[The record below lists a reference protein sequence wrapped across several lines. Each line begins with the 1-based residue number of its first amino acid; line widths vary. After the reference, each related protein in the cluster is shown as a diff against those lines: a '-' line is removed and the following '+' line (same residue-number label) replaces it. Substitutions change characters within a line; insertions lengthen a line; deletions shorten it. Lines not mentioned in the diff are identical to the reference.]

1 MVPYDAGPEDNSSGA
16 HYLHLKKLIRDDII
30 WVDNID
36 GLLTAT
42 IYIEGCEIIGID
54 CEWKPNYERGS
65 RPNKVTS
72 RLIGTSA
79 LQFQLFLEQYH
90 YLSILCACLGVV
102 CLKVIV
108 HDEMLC

>member
-1 MVPYDAGPEDNSSGA
+1 MVSYDAGTGENSSGA
-16 HYLHLKKLIRDDII
+16 CYLDLKKLIRDDII

-42 IYIEGCEIIGID
+42 IYIEGCEIIGLD
-54 CEWKPNYERGS
+54 CEWKPNYGRGS

-72 RLIGTSA
+72 QLIGTSA

-90 YLSILCACLGVV
+90 YLSILCACVRV
-102 CLKVIV
+102 CCV
-108 HDEMLC
+108 